1 MNKQDDSGLSPRI
14 AIIGAGKAGSV
25 LARTWAARGI
35 TIVAVASRSR
45 QKAEAL
51 GQELGARVT
60 TSSEAAAAADLTV
73 MAVPDSAISVAASEI
88 AHLDWRGKGAV
99 HLSGAH
105 SAQLL
110 DTLAARGAM
119 TGSLHPAYPFA
130 RSDIQPEA
138 LHGVTFAIECDHPRL
153 TEWLYNLVKA
163 AEGRAL
169 PLRQEQKQQYHAALS
184 ITSNYT
190 VTLYAAGHRLLTEVG
205 ASGETADAALTA
217 LLTGTLDNLR
227 ERGTPDALTG
237 PLVRGDIGT
246 VQAHIEALSEQPD
259 IVRAYIALARLTM
272 PLLKERGID
281 YGSIERFIEKW
292 EGTWFA

>member
-1 MNKQDDSGLSPRI
+1 VNNQDDSGSSPRI

-51 GQELGARVT
+51 GKELSAHVT
-60 TSSEAAAAADLTV
+60 TASEAAATADLTV
-73 MAVPDSAISVAASEI
+73 LAVPDSAISAAASEI

-110 DTLAARGAM
+110 DMLAVHGAM

-153 TEWLYNLVKA
+153 TEWLYDLVKA

-190 VTLYAAGHRLLTEVG
+190 VTLYAAGHRLLTEIG
-205 ASGETADAALTA
+205 ASSETADAALTA
-217 LLTGTLDNLR
+217 LLTGT
-227 ERGTPDALTG
+227 
-237 PLVRGDIGT
+237 LVRGDIGT

-259 IVRAYIALARLTM
+259 IVRAYIALARLTL
-272 PLLKERGID
+272 PLLRERGID